1 MSKYRIA
8 LVVFTVVVMLI
19 VVSCTPKPAPAPAP
33 TTPAPISTTPTPAAK
48 PATGASDDA
57 WAKIVAAAKK
67 EGNVTIYS
75 TGFIADVGKRIAAEF
90 RKATDIPID
99 NLVGNGGTLLQ
110 KILVEQS
117 MKGQVADIFII
128 GGAGSTSDLI
138 LRGGAE
144 SVAKDLPV
152 LRDKSV
158 FKVDPVYSPGGEGL
172 VWVLAYSGVNI
183 NTNLVK
189 PADYPKS
196 YKDFLDPKWKGK
208 ILTADPL
215 TTGGAAP
222 FYYVPRFYKVT
233 DVDYYR
239 QIAKNDVKLW
249 GGNPREAAMMVA
261 RAEYYMEIGN
271 STDTVGPAMGAGA
284 PLKTLPLVE
293 GVTGQFGNVL
303 VVKGA
308 PHPNAARVFVNWL
321 LSAEGQRVY
330 TEIANSTPVRKDVPD
345 TVHPNAQMDSPK
357 VLGRTWEYEQ
367 WAIDDLKAKTME
379 GIFGKK

>member
-1 MSKYRIA
+1 MPKNRII
-8 LVVFTVVVMLI
+8 LVICTIVVMLI
-19 VVSCTPKPAPAPAP
+19 AASCTPKPAP
-33 TTPAPISTTPTPAAK
+33 TPTPAT
-48 PATGASDDA
+48 PAPTSTPAPGTTPVTGATDDA

-75 TGFIADVGKRIAAEF
+75 TSFIADIGKRISDEF
-90 RKATDIPID
+90 RKTYGIQVD

-117 MKGQVADIFII
+117 MKGQIADIFLI

-152 LRDKSV
+152 LKDKSV

-172 VWVLAYSGVNI
+172 VWILAYSGVNI
-183 NTNLVK
+183 NTDLIK

-208 ILTADPL
+208 LLTQDPL

-233 DVDYYR
+233 DVEYYR
-239 QIAKNDVKLW
+239 QIAKNDVKIW

-261 RAEYYMEIGN
+261 RGEYYGEIGN
-271 STDTVGPAMGAGA
+271 STDTVGPIMGAGA

-293 GVTGQFGNVL
+293 GVTGQLGNTV

-308 PHPNAARVFVNWL
+308 PHPNAARVFTNWL
-321 LSAEGQRVY
+321 LSAEGQR
-330 TEIANSTPVRKDVPD
+330 
-345 TVHPNAQMDSPK
+345 
-357 VLGRTWEYEQ
+357 
-367 WAIDDLKAKTME
+367 
-379 GIFGKK
+379 